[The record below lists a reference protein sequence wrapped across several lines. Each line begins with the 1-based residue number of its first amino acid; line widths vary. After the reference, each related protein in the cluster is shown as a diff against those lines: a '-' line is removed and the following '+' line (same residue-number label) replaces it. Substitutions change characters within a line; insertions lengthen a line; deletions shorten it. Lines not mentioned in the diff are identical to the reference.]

1 MNKVLSDFEKYSYD
15 VTGISV
21 HPSIGIDA
29 ASLPHFM
36 LDEYDFYK
44 TNIRHKQYVL
54 LVPKTDKEI
63 SPATIRKH
71 IDMAKE
77 RLHEDVVF
85 ICPWISSYNRRRLI
99 EYKVPFVVPG
109 NQMYLPD
116 LMIDLR
122 EHFLSE
128 RKTKNQFS
136 PSTQAA
142 VLYMLYHFRTQPF
155 MPSKLAKQLGYSN
168 MAMTRS
174 FDELEAVELGQID
187 LEGRQRLLRIPIDRR
202 QFWEKALAYLKTP
215 VRQTVWLRVIP
226 DPLRQ
231 VKAGQTALSYYSMLA
246 QPKHGTFAVE
256 KKDWDFYRSQ
266 HDIEELKFEEDAD
279 FQLQIWNYPP
289 GLFAEE
295 GIADKLSLYLSL
307 NDNPDERIQG
317 ALEAMMETIAW

>member
-1 MNKVLSDFEKYSYD
+1 MESVLKAFEKYSYD

-21 HPSIGIDA
+21 PPSIEIDA

-36 LDEYDFYK
+36 LDEYDFYR

-54 LVPKTDKEI
+54 LIPRTDKEI
-63 SPATIRKH
+63 SPATAKKH
-71 IDMAKE
+71 IDIVKE
-77 RLHEDVVF
+77 RLHEEVVF
-85 ICPWISSYNRRRLI
+85 ICPLVSSYNRRRLI

-142 VLYMLYHFRTQPF
+142 VLHMLYRFRAQPF
-155 MPSKLAKQLGYSN
+155 IPSQLAKKLGYSN

-174 FDELEAVELGQID
+174 FNEIEAAGLGRID
-187 LEGRQRLLRIPIDRR
+187 IEGRQRLLRIPIDRR

-215 VRQTVWLRVIP
+215 VLKIAWLRVMP

-256 KKDWDFYRSQ
+256 KKGWDFYRSQ

-279 FQLQIWNYPP
+279 FQLQIWSYPP

-295 GIADKLSLYLSL
+295 GIADKFSLYLSL
-307 NDNPDERIQG
+307 NENPDERIQA